1 VYHVAFVEKIAQKLS
16 RMGLA
21 MPAVLF
27 LEDHK
32 PLAFISSQFLLVAQP
47 TLNLFV
53 SPDFTQGMVDLLA
66 DPSQLEQ
73 LVSELEQR
81 TSPNNNP
88 SIQTPVE
95 RSGVQN

>member
-27 LEDHK
+27 LEAHK